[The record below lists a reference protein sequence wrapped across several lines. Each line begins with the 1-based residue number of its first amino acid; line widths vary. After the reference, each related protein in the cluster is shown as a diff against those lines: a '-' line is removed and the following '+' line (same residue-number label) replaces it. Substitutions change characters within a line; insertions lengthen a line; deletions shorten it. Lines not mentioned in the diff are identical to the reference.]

1 MNFDYDLFV
10 IGGGS
15 GGVRAARVAASEIGA
30 KVGLAEE
37 DRYGGTCVIR
47 GCVPKKLMVY
57 ASEFSRHLED
67 AFAFGWSVENSGF
80 DWQKF
85 RKKLHL
91 ELDRL
96 ETVYRNLLR
105 NAGVDTYDQRAK
117 LLDQNTVIIG
127 KKKLTARK
135 ILIATGGRP
144 FRPDIPGI
152 ENALV
157 SDDIFNLQRLPKSI
171 AIIGGGYIACEMASI
186 MNGFGVNTKLIYRGD
201 QILRGFDKEIRDHVA
216 EQMIKSGISISLNAD
231 VAQINLVAGGLELTG
246 SNGKTENFEKV
257 LAATGR
263 IPNSDDLGLENLG
276 IKIGRIG
283 EISVDDYSQ
292 SSSETVYAIGDVT
305 NRSNLTPIAIREAMS
320 FIETVFKG
328 KPEKLDYRMI
338 PTAVFTTP
346 EIGTVGLTEE
356 EASEF
361 GPLLIYTTKFK
372 SMRDG
377 FAGRE
382 DQIFMKF
389 IVEEKNQKVL
399 GCHFVSPFA
408 GELVQLAAVAVTMGA
423 TKLDFDKT
431 IAVHPTISEELVT
444 MRKPTR
450 RA

>member
-15 GGVRAARVAASEIGA
+15 GGVRAARVAASEAGA

-67 AFAFGWSVENSGF
+67 AFAFGWSAENSGF

-117 LLDQNTVIIG
+117 LLDPNTVIIG
-127 KKKLTARK
+127 EKKLTART

-157 SDDIFNLQRLPKSI
+157 SDDIFNLEKLPKSI

-216 EQMIKSGISISLNAD
+216 EEMVKSGISISLNAD
-231 VAQINLVAGGLELTG
+231 VAQINVIAGGLELTG
-246 SNGKTENFEKV
+246 SNGKKENFEKV

-292 SSSETVYAIGDVT
+292 SSSKSVYAIGDVT

-320 FIETVFKG
+320 FIETVFRD
-328 KPEKLDYRMI
+328 KPEKLDYRFI

-356 EASEF
+356 EASQF
-361 GPLLIYTTKFK
+361 APLSIYTTKFK

-382 DQIFMKF
+382 DRVFMKL

>member
-1 MNFDYDLFV
+1 MDFDYDLFV

-15 GGVRAARVAASEIGA
+15 GGVRAARVAASEAGA

-57 ASEFSRHLED
+57 ASEFSRHLDD

-117 LLDQNTVIIG
+117 LLDQNTVVIG
-127 KKKLTARK
+127 KKKLTART

-157 SDDIFNLQRLPKSI
+157 SDDIFNLEKLPKSM

-231 VAQINLVAGGLELTG
+231 VAQINVVAGGLELTG
-246 SNGKTENFEKV
+246 SNGKIENFEKV

-292 SSSETVYAIGDVT
+292 SSSKSVYAIGDVT
-305 NRSNLTPIAIREAMS
+305 NRGNLTPIAIREAMS
-320 FIETVFKG
+320 FIETVFRD
-328 KPEKLDYRMI
+328 KPEKLDYRII

-361 GPLLIYTTKFK
+361 SPLSIYTTKFK
-372 SMRDG
+372 SMRDS

-382 DQIFMKF
+382 DRIFMKL

>member
-1 MNFDYDLFV
+1 MKFDYDLFV

-15 GGVRAARVAASEIGA
+15 GGVRAARVAASETGA

-67 AFAFGWSVENSGF
+67 AVAFGWSAENSGF
-80 DWQKF
+80 TWQKF

-96 ETVYRNLLR
+96 ESVYRNLLR

-117 LLDQNTVIIG
+117 LLDTNTVIIG
-127 KKKLTARK
+127 EQKLTAK
-135 ILIATGGRP
+135 TILIATGGRP

-152 ENALV
+152 EYALV
-157 SDDIFNLQRLPKSI
+157 SDDIFNLEKLPKSI

-186 MNGFGVNTKLIYRGD
+186 MNGFGVNTKLIYRGN
-201 QILRGFDKEIRDHVA
+201 QILRGFDKEVRDHVA
-216 EQMIKSGISISLNAD
+216 EEMVKSGISISLNAD
-231 VAQINLVAGGLELTG
+231 IAQINVIAGGLEIADA
-246 SNGKTENFEKV
+246 NGKKENFEKV

-283 EISVDDYSQ
+283 EIFVDDYSQ
-292 SSSETVYAIGDVT
+292 TSNKSVYAIGDVT

-320 FIETVFKG
+320 FVETVFRD
-328 KPEKLDYRMI
+328 KPEKLDYRII

-361 GPLLIYTTKFK
+361 GPLLIYTKNFK

>member
-15 GGVRAARVAASEIGA
+15 GGVRAARVAASEAGA

-57 ASEFSRHLED
+57 ASEFSRHLDD
-67 AFAFGWSVENSGF
+67 AFAFGWSVENRGF

-96 ETVYRNLLR
+96 EAVYRNLLR

-117 LLDQNTVIIG
+117 LLDQNTVVIG
-127 KKKLTARK
+127 KKKLTART

-157 SDDIFNLQRLPKSI
+157 SDDIFNLEKLPKSI

-216 EQMIKSGISISLNAD
+216 EEMVKSGISICLNAE
-231 VAQINLVAGGLELTG
+231 VTQINVVAGGFEL
-246 SNGKTENFEKV
+246 
-257 LAATGR
+257 
-263 IPNSDDLGLENLG
+263 
-276 IKIGRIG
+276 
-283 EISVDDYSQ
+283 IS
-292 SSSETVYAIGDVT
+292 
-305 NRSNLTPIAIREAMS
+305 
-320 FIETVFKG
+320 
-328 KPEKLDYRMI
+328 
-338 PTAVFTTP
+338 
-346 EIGTVGLTEE
+346 
-356 EASEF
+356 
-361 GPLLIYTTKFK
+361 
-372 SMRDG
+372 
-377 FAGRE
+377 
-382 DQIFMKF
+382 
-389 IVEEKNQKVL
+389 
-399 GCHFVSPFA
+399 
-408 GELVQLAAVAVTMGA
+408 
-423 TKLDFDKT
+423 
-431 IAVHPTISEELVT
+431 
-444 MRKPTR
+444 
-450 RA
+450 